1 MQSLKFCA
9 TVLLGLSALAFC
21 GCDSRPKRAVISGQ
35 VLVDGEPLT
44 QGVVQFVPDGTRPST
59 GKINEDGS
67 FTMTCYGEG
76 DGAILGTHK
85 VAIMGMEILSP
96 SKIKWHAPKKYAN
109 TRTSGLTITVDGARD
124 DVVFDLTWDGGKPF
138 VEVSG
143 SSSEKM
149 GDDV

>member
-1 MQSLKFCA
+1 MLIDGQPLPM
-9 TVLLGLSALAFC
+9 G
-21 GCDSRPKRAVISGQ
+21 VI
-35 VLVDGEPLT
+35 
-44 QGVVQFVPDGTRPST
+44 QFLPQGTRPSL
-59 GKINEDGS
+59 GKIGEDGR
-67 FTMTCYGEG
+67 FTMACYDDA

-96 SKIKWHAPKKYAN
+96 SRIKWHAPKKYADPQ
-109 TRTSGLTITVDGARD
+109 TSGLTITVEGERD

-138 VEVSG
+138 IESSG